1 VQPQTAHGWERFAP
15 DPTPAQVRM
24 LESHCGAARF
34 AFNHMLAAVK
44 ANMGQR
50 QAERSYGIADHELT
64 PTQGWSL
71 AALRKT
77 WNQHKNGIAPWWP
90 ANSKEAYNSGLD
102 ALARA
107 LGNWNTSRAGERAG
121 AAVGFHRGGD
131 GTRR

>member
-1 VQPQTAHGWERFAP
+1 VPYRDSRRLGGAGVSVCAGP
-15 DPTPAQVRM
+15 DTGGSPHVGVALRGRRDSPLTTCSRRVT
-24 LESHCGAARF
+24 
-34 AFNHMLAAVK
+34 

-77 WNQHKNGIAPWWP
+77 WNQHKNGVAPWRP
-90 ANSKEAYNSGLD
+90 ADSKEAYNSGLD

-107 LGNWNTSRAGERAG
+107 CGTGTHRAPVNGQAQQS
-121 AAVGFHRGGD
+121 AFPI
-131 GTRR
+131 